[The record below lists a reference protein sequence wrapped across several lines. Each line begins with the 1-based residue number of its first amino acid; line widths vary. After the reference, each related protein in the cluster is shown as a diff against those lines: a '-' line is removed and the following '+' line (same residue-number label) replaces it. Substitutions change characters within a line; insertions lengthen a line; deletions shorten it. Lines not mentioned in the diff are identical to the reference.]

1 MADFELKGLNELNR
15 KLEDLKRKAEALD
28 GKHEIPF
35 SELFL
40 PEFMTKHTDFAS
52 LEEMFQAS
60 GFVVESQ
67 EDFKAIPDDDWEN
80 FIKAHTQFSSWKDMQ
95 VTAFRE
101 WTARKLGFR

>member
-1 MADFELKGLNELNR
+1 MNR

-28 GKHEIPF
+28 GKHEIQF

-40 PEFMTKHTDFAS
+40 PEFMTRHTDFAS
-52 LEEMFQAS
+52 LEEMFEAS

-67 EDFKAIPDDDWEN
+67 EDFKNIPDDDWEN
-80 FIKAHTQFSSWKDMQ
+80 FIKTHTQFSSWKDMQ